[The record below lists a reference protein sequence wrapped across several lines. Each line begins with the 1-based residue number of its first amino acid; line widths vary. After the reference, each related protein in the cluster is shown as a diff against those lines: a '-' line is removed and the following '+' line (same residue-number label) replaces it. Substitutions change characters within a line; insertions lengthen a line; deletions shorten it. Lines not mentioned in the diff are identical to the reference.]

1 MTLLSWL
8 RIDCHGEPEAVLQ
21 TVEDVA
27 VGNFV
32 LNADVAA
39 RRQPWRVSLT
49 SYHVTVQSHTAEVK
63 LGEMPR
69 LAPTTVKRKR
79 LFTVL
84 HRGELHVLFDGT
96 TVAGGPR
103 LAAFLARHGI
113 ENKHGEQDGSGG
125 ARRKNLN
132 QFDNQQTK
140 RTAQRKLAELDFT
153 AAIRGY
159 QYDCGDYILRVG
171 GVFIKGNNSHSL
183 ILEVEYLPPIS
194 TSAHYTSA
202 AEAIARELAAAA
214 FGVGAASTRRNT
226 GSQDHQRRMDSKDG
240 SVGGGQASVDTHF
253 IDVELRGSWS
263 PPTGS
268 STPQVLRRSMA
279 VAGYAE
285 AVERSTRITSHKPVN
300 GGQLKRARLEP

>member
-1 MTLLSWL
+1 ML
-8 RIDCHGEPEAVLQ
+8 E
-21 TVEDVA
+21 
-27 VGNFV
+27 
-32 LNADVAA
+32 
-39 RRQPWRVSLT
+39 
-49 SYHVTVQSHTAEVK
+49 
-63 LGEMPR
+63 
-69 LAPTTVKRKR
+69 
-79 LFTVL
+79 
-84 HRGELHVLFDGT
+84 
-96 TVAGGPR
+96 
-103 LAAFLARHGI
+103 
-113 ENKHGEQDGSGG
+113 GG

-268 STPQVLRRSMA
+268 STPQVLPDIAQRPIFAPPCTANHSFRPNTSMPMSINLRVGEPTTTGATTLNGGGWVRGGGGAKHADHESQAGQWGSTETVSLGRRIISQ
-279 VAGYAE
+279 AE
-285 AVERSTRITSHKPVN
+285 SLVHVFMDACGVRTGRAWNHDSQRSASTRPRPSEGTAHTK
-300 GGQLKRARLEP
+300 QTLFQQ